1 LELDMPYKNREQD
14 YHLTPVGWT
23 TNEIASA
30 YTIETWR
37 HSVYREFAWS
47 KEQHAW
53 RRIWHNLAWSE
64 TERERFRQTF
74 PLPAQVQETPPSA
87 TQPLPDED
95 AERKRA

>member
-1 LELDMPYKNREQD
+1 MLHSLLNEFLLKQSE
-14 YHLTPVGWT
+14 HFVIILG